1 MDRPCFLKLLHI
13 TTEPWVFSST
23 SKAKF
28 SLIQMNRNSSIKQ
41 NYLLEIFTS
50 FIWRVLIKEKG
61 TYILYIFQVLYFKKI
76 GPGCQQESVI
86 LVFPHKTPNISNY
99 MLLQITLKID
109 PNVYCILIREESLA
123 QKNSKEKQFMIK
135 NNADAD
141 AKSAQ

>member
-1 MDRPCFLKLLHI
+1 MDRACFLKLLHI

-61 TYILYIFQVLYFKKI
+61 TYTYILYIFQVLYFKKKWTRMSV
-76 GPGCQQESVI
+76 GKCDPG
-86 LVFPHKTPNISNY
+86 FPPQDSQHIKLHVVTNY
-99 MLLQITLKID
+99 IKNRPQ
-109 PNVYCILIREESLA
+109 CILYTYQGGKFSTKKLQLLDQNKKIRSLR
-123 QKNSKEKQFMIK
+123 
-135 NNADAD
+135 
-141 AKSAQ
+141 